1 LAGLKIESKLM
12 YKTILVHLYDERRAP
27 AVLEAA
33 AFVATR
39 FESHVIGLYVM
50 PSMRAAAG
58 MSRAMLEASR
68 KPFYERADRIKTTF
82 ERLTRGRSFVA
93 EWRFIEPTDQS
104 YLQIVI
110 REARTADLIVSS
122 QRDRDWEDTLL
133 LEAPDALAVESGRP
147 VLLIPNFGKFPE
159 IGSRTVIAW
168 NGRREAARATFDALP
183 LLKIAREV
191 RILWVNPDDD
201 PSGFGDVP
209 TTEIAVALGRHGV
222 RCEVMRSTT
231 AEIKVGDEL
240 LARLADYGSDLL
252 VMGAYG
258 HSRLRELIL
267 GGTTREILHHMTA
280 PVLMSH

>member
-1 LAGLKIESKLM
+1 M

-33 AFVATR
+33 ALIATR

-50 PSMRAAAG
+50 PTMLAAAG
-58 MSRAMLEASR
+58 LRRAMLEARR
-68 KPFYERADRIKTTF
+68 KVFYERAERIKTTF

-93 EWRFIEPTDQS
+93 EWRIIEPTDQS
-104 YLQIVI
+104 YLQIVV

-122 QRDRDWEDTLL
+122 QRDGDWEDTLL
-133 LEAPDALAVESGRP
+133 LEAPDALAIESGRP
-147 VLLIPNFGKFPE
+147 VLLIPNFGRFPE
-159 IGSRTVIAW
+159 IGSRTMIAW
-168 NGRREAARATFDALP
+168 NGHREAARATFDALP
-183 LLKIAREV
+183 LLKIAKEV

-201 PSGFGDVP
+201 PSGVGDVP
-209 TTEIAVALGRHGV
+209 TAEIAVALARHGAK
-222 RCEVMRSTT
+222 CEVMRTT
-231 AEIKVGDEL
+231 TTEIKIGDEL

-258 HSRLRELIL
+258 HSRLREFIL
-267 GGTTREILHHMTA
+267 GGTTRHILSYMTA